1 MPCLRYQ
8 AAEGDCRDPAKSRAA
23 QSAQGTGTELGVQ
36 EALKPKGHAGNHL
49 LLGYR
54 TQEWWEQHNCCQ
66 VLEADLG
73 IYGPFA
79 GAAH

>member
-1 MPCLRYQ
+1 MLCLCYQ
-8 AAEGDCRDPAKSRAA
+8 TAEGDCREPIKPRAA
-23 QSAQGTGTELGVQ
+23 QSAQGAGTDLGLRG
-36 EALKPKGHAGNHL
+36 ALKPKGHAGNHS

-54 TQEWWEQHNCCQ
+54 TREWWEQHNCCQ
-66 VLEADLG
+66 VLEADLE